1 MNLPR
6 PDLLR
11 RIGHALLIPALIL
24 FSVRAGLQIAEAA
37 DLPGWSLAVVGVLSG
52 LGMVVLVAVN
62 WDTPDK
68 WRTLIAVGVALLGHY
83 FVRDFVGPNLGGAM
97 VYLGTGFLVSLKVR
111 WAQFAGMI
119 AGVGAIL
126 RGEVDV
132 MTSHLML
139 IVGAVALSVAAGL
152 AAFHEDAEPTP
163 EAVTK

>member
-1 MNLPR
+1 MPR

-11 RIGHALLIPALIL
+11 RMGHALLIPALIL

-37 DLPGWSLAVVGVLSG
+37 DLPGWSMAVVGVLSG

-62 WDTPDK
+62 WDTSDK
-68 WRTLIAVGVALLGHY
+68 WRTLLAVAVALLGHY
-83 FVRDFVGPNLGGAM
+83 VVRTWVDADLGGAM

-119 AGVGAIL
+119 AGVGALL

-139 IVGAVALSVAAGL
+139 IIGAVALSVAAGL
-152 AAFHEDAEPTP
+152 AAFHKQAEPAP
-163 EAVTK
+163 DAVTE